1 MKKRKGLYLVV
12 LMMLFTMV
20 FGMSSMA
27 ATKVV
32 TLKNNRLTGVSVKDY
47 DDVVYYKLSVNQT
60 GYLAVYGYKQYS
72 YSSAGEK
79 NGLNVQLC
87 NSRKQPLEEE
97 YNTYLYKS
105 NNWKNYYGVKK
116 GVYYL
121 RVKGSYDAKIYLKST
136 FVAVKEVCGSSKAR
150 ASLLTRNKTRYGL
163 LIAGENGAKEEW
175 YKVRLPKAQ
184 KLKLKLSGKSSGY
197 VAFEII
203 PASKKVTLFGSYQSC
218 WNNTKLIQTRNNL
231 PAGTY
236 YIKVYRSNGKS
247 SNSGYYSIKWM

>member
-1 MKKRKGLYLVV
+1 MKKRKGLYLAV

-87 NSRKQPLEEE
+87 NSESSHWRKSTILTFTSQI
-97 YNTYLYKS
+97 TG
-105 NNWKNYYGVKK
+105 KNYYGVKK
-116 GVYYL
+116 E
-121 RVKGSYDAKIYLKST
+121 ST
-136 FVAVKEVCGSSKAR
+136 
-150 ASLLTRNKTRYGL
+150 
-163 LIAGENGAKEEW
+163 I
-175 YKVRLPKAQ
+175 
-184 KLKLKLSGKSSGY
+184 
-197 VAFEII
+197 FE
-203 PASKKVTLFGSYQSC
+203 
-218 WNNTKLIQTRNNL
+218 
-231 PAGTY
+231 
-236 YIKVYRSNGKS
+236 
-247 SNSGYYSIKWM
+247 

>member
-1 MKKRKGLYLVV
+1 MKKRKGLYLAV

-105 NNWKNYYGVKK
+105 NNG
-116 GVYYL
+116 
-121 RVKGSYDAKIYLKST
+121 KIIM
-136 FVAVKEVCGSSKAR
+136 G
-150 ASLLTRNKTRYGL
+150 
-163 LIAGENGAKEEW
+163 
-175 YKVRLPKAQ
+175 
-184 KLKLKLSGKSSGY
+184 
-197 VAFEII
+197 
-203 PASKKVTLFGSYQSC
+203 
-218 WNNTKLIQTRNNL
+218 
-231 PAGTY
+231 
-236 YIKVYRSNGKS
+236 
-247 SNSGYYSIKWM
+247 

>member
-1 MKKRKGLYLVV
+1 MKKRKGLYLAV

-105 NNWKNYYGVKK
+105 NNWKN
-116 GVYYL
+116 
-121 RVKGSYDAKIYLKST
+121 YLKST